1 MGLGPVGTSL
11 ARLILERP
19 ALRLVGAIDPRPD
32 LAGRDLGTLLG
43 GSRLG
48 VVVGADARAVLAKAA
63 PQVVVH
69 ATGSYLADVEPQL
82 RTALRAGAG
91 AVSTCEEL
99 SYPFYRHPALAR
111 SLDALARRHGV
122 ALLGTG
128 VNPGFVMDK
137 LAVTLLGACRAAR
150 SVRVHRVVDA
160 AKRREPL
167 QRKIGAGISRE
178 AFDERRRAGTIGHV
192 GLPESA
198 HMVADAM
205 GLPSQ
210 RVLQVTLEPVLAK
223 THVVTAFLEVQ
234 PGRVAGIAQTAVVV
248 VDGQE
253 RVRLELEM
261 YVGAPGTVDAIAID
275 GRPAIEASIAGGIH
289 GDEGTAAVIVNCAEL
304 LPSLAPGLRTMLD
317 VPLRGG
323 GGLL

>member
-1 MGLGPVGTSL
+1 MGLGPVGLSL
-11 ARLILERP
+11 ARLVLERP
-19 ALRLVGAIDPRPD
+19 GLRLVGAVDPRPD

-43 GSRLG
+43 GPRLG
-48 VVVGADARAVLAKAA
+48 VVVGADARAVLASAR
-63 PQVVVH
+63 PRIVVH
-69 ATGSYLADVEPQL
+69 ATGSHLADVESQL

-91 AVSTCEEL
+91 VVSTCEEL

-111 SLDALARRHGV
+111 RLDALARRHGA

-160 AKRREPL
+160 ARRREPL
-167 QRKIGAGISRE
+167 QRKIGAGITRAE
-178 AFDERRRAGTIGHV
+178 FEERRRAGRIGHV

-198 HMVADAM
+198 HMLADAM
-205 GLPSQ
+205 GLPAR
-210 RVLQVTLEPVLAK
+210 RVLRETLAPVIAQK
-223 THVVTAFLEVQ
+223 RVVTDFLEVR
-234 PGRVAGIAQTAVVV
+234 PGRVAGIAQTAVVSV
-248 VDGQE
+248 GGRE

-261 YVGAPGTVDAIAID
+261 YVGARGSVDAVAID
-275 GRPAIEASIAGGIH
+275 GRPAFEASIAGGIH
-289 GDEGTAAVIVNCAEL
+289 GDEGTAAMVVNCAQL
-304 LPSLAPGLRTMLD
+304 LPSLPPGLRTMLD

-323 GGLL
+323 GLL